1 MRTGEEGRKG
11 WRIEVWK
18 EACKMRR
25 EEIGMEYRPW
35 HKSGVLARDCKIN
48 STDLALDILYNTS
61 DKREEKHVKER
72 CGAALRRVVAGNA
85 SWRGTRFGDE
95 KRSKLAICFVKARA
109 NSTS

>member
-48 STDLALDILYNTS
+48 STDLALDRIPGIFCTT
-61 DKREEKHVKER
+61 HQT
-72 CGAALRRVVAGNA
+72 
-85 SWRGTRFGDE
+85 RG
-95 KRSKLAICFVKARA
+95 KKNMSKKDAVQR
-109 NSTS
+109 